1 MVTPT
6 ELVYLFAAADQPF
19 YAALS
24 RHVSTL
30 DRERVIAGW
39 HPRMISPGEPIA
51 GQLQAALARADLLL
65 ALVSADLLACEDC
78 QSILLKARERGLRII
93 PILVRPAFWESSFI
107 GSEPAL
113 PRGGV
118 AISTWPDQ
126 DQGWLAVVSGLL
138 EYLGDLRRAP
148 ASNPD
153 SSRRPSAPNWPG
165 EHYDPIWY
173 VHRKWAE
180 QEAETYLD
188 IPGKPV
194 ILWGPELFGK
204 TWLLEYMLDKKRRQD
219 RPWRI
224 ARVNLSSIVGAG
236 RASYEDFLFEVA
248 LTISEELEDGDGW
261 VAGWQ
266 ADRVRN
272 GKRKLTRQLKT
283 LLAKEPRP
291 LIVAIDRADAIMDS
305 GFREDFFALLRSWA
319 DDRDAPWPDLR
330 LLLSVSTTPAR
341 LTQHTYNSPFS
352 GLSEPIELDSL
363 DRGQIEQLAL
373 RYGVSHTSEDLNQM
387 ERYLGGHPYLVR
399 LAMSICAQRKTPLA
413 ELLKANYEARPFER
427 HLRHCRSYLDS
438 REGLWAALRQVGRTG
453 SQQVD
458 AEAFE
463 HLRRLG
469 LVRQG
474 KDGVYRLGAELY
486 GRLLENR

>member
-1 MVTPT
+1 M
-6 ELVYLFAAADQPF
+6 L
-19 YAALS
+19 
-24 RHVSTL
+24 STL
-30 DRERVIAGW
+30 DRERVITGW
-39 HPRMISPGEPIA
+39 HPGMISPGEPIA

-65 ALVSADLLACEDC
+65 ALVSADLLACEEC
-78 QSILLKARERGLRII
+78 QSVLLKARERGLRIM
-93 PILVRPAFWESSFI
+93 PILVRPVLWAQSFP
-107 GSEPAL
+107 GAEPAL

-118 AISTWPDQ
+118 PISTWPDQ

-138 EYLGDLRRAP
+138 AYLDGLRHGP
-148 ASNPD
+148 VSNSNPG
-153 SSRRPSAPNWPG
+153 RHPSAPGWPG

-173 VHRKWAE
+173 IHRKWAE

-204 TWLLEYMLDKKRRQD
+204 TWLLEYMLDKKRLQD

-224 ARVNLSSIVGAG
+224 ARVNLNSIVGAG
-236 RASYEDFLFEVA
+236 RGSYDDFLFEVA
-248 LTISEELEDGDGW
+248 LTISEELGEGEAW
-261 VAGWQ
+261 VAAWQ

-272 GKRKLTRQLKT
+272 GKRKLTRLLKT
-283 LLAKEPRP
+283 FLARESRP
-291 LIVAIDRADAIMDS
+291 LIVAIDRADAIMDT

-319 DDRDAPWPDLR
+319 DDRELPWPELR

-363 DRGQIEQLAL
+363 DHSQIEQLAL
-373 RYGVSHTSEDLNQM
+373 RYGVSHTREDLNQI

-399 LAMSICAQRKTPLA
+399 LAMSVCAQRQTPLA

-427 HLRHCRSYLDS
+427 HLRHCRSYLDG
-438 REGLWAALRQVGRTG
+438 REGLWEALSQVGRSG
-453 SQQVD
+453 SRQVD
-458 AEAFE
+458 SEAFE